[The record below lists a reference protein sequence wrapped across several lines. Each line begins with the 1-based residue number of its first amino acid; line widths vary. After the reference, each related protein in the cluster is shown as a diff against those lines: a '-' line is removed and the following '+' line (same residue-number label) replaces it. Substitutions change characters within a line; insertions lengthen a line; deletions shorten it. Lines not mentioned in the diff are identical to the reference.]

1 MADPL
6 DAGRYN
12 TSARR
17 ESAGRS
23 IARGPSMRISS
34 TPFCRSFAVAAFTLF
49 AAAPAEARIYD
60 GGITHQE
67 LQELLIDAGLQA
79 VTVDSDSK
87 EPDAVPTLAI
97 MGGAA
102 RWHVQFMACKE
113 GRCADLHFS
122 AGYDLEVKTP
132 ATTVDDVNGA
142 MLPWL
147 SANMYIDEED
157 DPIFQAD
164 VNTDGV
170 SGRNIQ
176 YSARVFDAMVRCVS
190 HRVGFDDAPAA
201 CEGLEDR
208 FTALSKQSI
217 ASEDVSRVR
226 ISTAH
231 AELGRILRANGFS
244 PTADKPQSGRVSWT
258 VNADGVI
265 WTAAVPESA
274 AEQMNG
280 SILLVAVCN
289 TCTQDT
295 ERRANAYNA
304 QRRWLTADAQQDLIV
319 ATMTL
324 PLSGG
329 VTEGA
334 IGMMFRSFHGWVKNL
349 GADMPD

>member
-1 MADPL
+1 
-6 DAGRYN
+6 
-12 TSARR
+12 
-17 ESAGRS
+17 
-23 IARGPSMRISS
+23 MRIQS
-34 TPFCRSFAVAAFTLF
+34 TPFRRSLAVAAITLF
-49 AAAPAEARIYD
+49 AAGAAEARIYD

-79 VTVDSDSK
+79 VTVDPDSK

-102 RWHVQFMACKE
+102 RWHVQFMACKD

-122 AGYDLEVKTP
+122 AGYDLDQETP
-132 ATTVDDVNGA
+132 AATVADINA
-142 MLPWL
+142 SMLPWL
-147 SANMYIDEED
+147 SANMYIDDEK

-176 YSARVFDAMVRCVS
+176 YSARVFDLMVRCVS

-201 CEGLEDR
+201 CEGLEDK
-208 FTALSKQSI
+208 FTTLAKQSI

-231 AELGRILRANGFS
+231 AELGRILRANGFA
-244 PTADKPQSGRVSWT
+244 PTEDKPQSGLVSWT
-258 VNADGVI
+258 VKADDVT

-280 SILLVAVCN
+280 AILLVTVCQ
-289 TCTQDT
+289 TCSQDT

-304 QRRWLTADAQQDLIV
+304 ERRWLTADAQDGLIV
-319 ATMTL
+319 ATLTL

-329 VTEGA
+329 VTEEA

-349 GADMPD
+349 ASDMPD

>member
-1 MADPL
+1 
-6 DAGRYN
+6 
-12 TSARR
+12 
-17 ESAGRS
+17 
-23 IARGPSMRISS
+23 MRISS
-34 TPFCRSFAVAAFTLF
+34 TRFRRSLTVAAIALF
-49 AAAPAEARIYD
+49 AAASADARIYD

-97 MGGAA
+97 MGGSA
-102 RWHVQFMACKE
+102 RWHVQFMACKD

-122 AGYDLEVKTP
+122 AGYDLEEITP
-132 ATTVDDVNGA
+132 AATVEDINA
-142 MLPWL
+142 SMLPWL
-147 SANMYIDEED
+147 SANMYIDGED

-176 YSARVFDAMVRCVS
+176 YSARVFDLMVRCVS

-201 CEGLEDR
+201 CEGVGDK
-208 FTALSKQSI
+208 FTAMAKQSI

-244 PTADKPQSGRVSWT
+244 PTEDEPRSGLVSWT
-258 VNADGVI
+258 VNSDGVI

-280 SILLVAVCN
+280 SILLITVCK
-289 TCTQDT
+289 TCTRDT

-304 QRRWLTADAQQDLIV
+304 ERRWLTADAQDGLIA
-319 ATMTL
+319 ATLTL

-329 VTEGA
+329 VTEEA

-349 GADMPD
+349 AADMPD